1 MSGQANAM
9 AQYMVVLNSQEL
21 GRTCWATRSSV
32 GSFARTTHT
41 FACFTLPGRPRSP
54 TYVLLFLVMCTRL
67 CTPLFWLVG
76 PLVSRLVSNSF
87 VFFFGI
93 FQAVFPSLPL
103 PICLQLILTCIWPS
117 SPCSSRALQK
127 KRSFLSTDHH
137 ILGLLP
143 EGNTWPAVSFSSTVL
158 LIHSNSSQ
166 ITDKKR
172 ELREVRSPKQV
183 FWSCFLPQ
191 ALKMI

>member
-1 MSGQANAM
+1 MNDASERVSGQANAM

-32 GSFARTTHT
+32 GSFARTTLT
-41 FACFTLPGRPRSP
+41 FACFTLPGRPRPP

-87 VFFFGI
+87 VCFYGI

-103 PICLQLILTCIWPS
+103 PIRLQLILTCIWPS

-127 KRSFLSTDHH
+127 KDLS
-137 ILGLLP
+137 
-143 EGNTWPAVSFSSTVL
+143 SL
-158 LIHSNSSQ
+158 LI
-166 ITDKKR
+166 ITFLACCQKAIR
-172 ELREVRSPKQV
+172 GQRYPSPLLY
-183 FWSCFLPQ
+183 C
-191 ALKMI
+191 